1 MNRIASRT
9 LRASAAL
16 LFVLPLVSGFTY
28 QTQPPKLSVSVPA
41 GGSVHAQGIWASTS
55 VSVTCN
61 PNGTSVFS
69 FATLTQA
76 QDGRTVQAFS
86 SHTDTCTGA
95 AITVPFELFANPRV
109 LRNGSALLEVDVF
122 VNDGP
127 SKTVTRTITLA
138 AGTDSIVNSESTRIG
153 ATGTILSRVPVIVS
167 LPLSLRCPASEG
179 PASSFYVSL
188 FQRNSSGVIHAG
200 SGTVASSCND
210 KWSHHSAWIT
220 IQSGRWHAGP
230 AWAVANDASRP
241 VTIVMGG
248 KP

>member
-28 QTQPPKLSVSVPA
+28 QTQPPQLSVSVPA

-153 ATGTILSRVPVIVS
+153 ATGTILSRVPVITKRNASRLGSVRPPITTRLLRMYAPS
-167 LPLSLRCPASEG
+167 LSPTYSTSLEPGAC
-179 PASSFYVSL
+179 
-188 FQRNSSGVIHAG
+188 
-200 SGTVASSCND
+200 
-210 KWSHHSAWIT
+210 IT
-220 IQSGRWHAGP
+220 SGRRSSRSSEIRLNRPSGIQATKSWTSWGRPLTTWP
-230 AWAVANDASRP
+230 AP
-241 VTIVMGG
+241 
-248 KP
+248 P